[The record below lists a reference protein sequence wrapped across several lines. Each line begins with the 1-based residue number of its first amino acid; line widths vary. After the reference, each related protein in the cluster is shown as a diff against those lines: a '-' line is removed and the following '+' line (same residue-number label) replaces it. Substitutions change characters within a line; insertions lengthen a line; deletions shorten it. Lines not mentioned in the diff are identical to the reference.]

1 MRVGLRRMRR
11 TLRLS
16 RTITSS
22 SMTSSTATMATTS
35 TTSSSGGFV
44 VASSTVT
51 AHPDEAHSN
60 SAANRSSTD
69 GERLGVR
76 STAGTSSTT
85 TSASA
90 VGMSLSTNLFGM
102 EVMLPDTEQYS
113 SVSPDAE
120 IDLGSFRVYETAP
133 VSDLIWHPSVCDRAT
148 MDRVESVAR
157 ITDRNRYSGPG
168 ATSGDTWV
176 HELAHEVE
184 INASTDCHL
193 AAESVTCRVETELLC
208 SRAVVELPMGMAS
221 TGALCCVCR
230 CTQAELSS
238 VSLRLFAVQPCGH
251 LLCQQCYAKLFGMS
265 ETDDRPPQRYGQ
277 VALVTRLGVL
287 SSSVT
292 DDSEQSR
299 VLCPMCQTT
308 LVQDVAEI
316 GLVLETICR
325 WNLHLRCQVY
335 RVATAIV
342 FSRMQIFRQGVDV
355 TRQRA
360 EHAERSCRRLCDQR
374 DMSRR
379 ARISLLSRNMLPS
392 TDYSPP
398 PRFLSMSGA
407 GSSSRRRPQTSSST
421 GRSAAADRSASA
433 TPSGR
438 SRSSPT
444 KKKRAKTTEEV
455 ILSSSSS
462 DEETD

>member
-1 MRVGLRRMRR
+1 MA
-11 TLRLS
+11 S
-16 RTITSS
+16 
-22 SMTSSTATMATTS
+22 SSTATTATT

-44 VASSTVT
+44 VASSTVA
-51 AHPDEAHSN
+51 AHPDETNSN
-60 SAANRSSTD
+60 DVANRSSTD
-69 GERLGVR
+69 RERLGVNL
-76 STAGTSSTT
+76 TAGTSSTT
-85 TSASA
+85 TSASASA
-90 VGMSLSTNLFGM
+90 VGMSLSTNLFGT
-102 EVMLPDTEQYS
+102 EVILPDTEQYS
-113 SVSPDAE
+113 SVSPEAE
-120 IDLGSFRVYETAP
+120 IDLGSYRVYETAP
-133 VSDLIWHPSVCDRAT
+133 VSDLIWHPGVCDRALL
-148 MDRVESVAR
+148 DRAESLAWSIDQYR
-157 ITDRNRYSGPG
+157 ANGPG

-176 HELAHEVE
+176 HELAHEIG

-221 TGALCCVCR
+221 TGPLCCVCR

-251 LLCQQCYAKLFGMS
+251 LLCQQCYAKLSGMS

-277 VALVTRLGVL
+277 VAVVTGRGVS
-287 SSSVT
+287 SSSVS
-292 DDSEQSR
+292 DSDEQSLI
-299 VLCPMCQTT
+299 LCPMCRTA

-316 GLVLETICR
+316 GRVLDTICR
-325 WNLHLRCQVY
+325 WNLHLRSEVY
-335 RVATAIV
+335 RRATAI
-342 FSRMQIFRQGVDV
+342 FMSRMRTFREGADV
-355 TRQRA
+355 TPQRA
-360 EHAERSCRRLCDQR
+360 EHAERSCRRLCEQR

-407 GSSSRRRPQTSSST
+407 SSSRRRPQTSSST
-421 GRSAAADRSASA
+421 GRSAASDRSASA

-438 SRSSPT
+438 SRSSPDKQ
-444 KKKRAKTTEEV
+444 KKKRPKTEEV

-462 DEETD
+462 DEDTT

>member
-1 MRVGLRRMRR
+1 MRR

-22 SMTSSTATMATTS
+22 STTSSSTATTTT
-35 TTSSSGGFV
+35 TTSSSGGGFV

-51 AHPDEAHSN
+51 AHPEEAVSN

-69 GERLGVR
+69 GERLGGHA
-76 STAGTSSTT
+76 TAGTSSTT

-90 VGMSLSTNLFGM
+90 VGMSLSTNLFGT

-133 VSDLIWHPSVCDRAT
+133 VSDLIWHPSVCDRAVLDRT
-148 MDRVESVAR
+148 DRVAR
-157 ITDRNRYSGPG
+157 LLDQYRANGPG

-176 HELAHEVE
+176 HDMAHDMGL
-184 INASTDCHL
+184 NASTDCDL

-221 TGALCCVCR
+221 TGASCCVCR

-238 VSLRLFAVQPCGH
+238 VSLRLFSVQPCGH

-299 VLCPMCQTT
+299 VLCPMCRTV

-316 GLVLETICR
+316 GRVLETICR

-335 RVATAIV
+335 NRATAIYMT
-342 FSRMQIFRQGVDV
+342 RMKIFREGVDV

-407 GSSSRRRPQTSSST
+407 GSSSSSRRRPQTSSST
-421 GRSAAADRSASA
+421 GRSAAADRSFASA

-438 SRSSPT
+438 SRSSPN
-444 KKKRAKTTEEV
+444 KKKRSKTEEV